1 MNRYALHALRT
12 AALLGL
18 AATTAAAGEWSAVRA
33 FAEDSAERAGAE
45 GGEGL
50 AIFSGK
56 ALTLEAERS
65 VIDDAVLLVRD
76 GRIEAV
82 GSRGSLEIPS
92 GYRRLDLGD
101 GWVMPGMIDLHSHI
115 AGTFDI
121 NGAVYQANP
130 GLRVTTSVVPESP
143 NLERAVAAGVTTI
156 LFIPGSAT
164 NVGGQGVLLKT
175 SEPTFEEMVV
185 REVGSLKIAF
195 ADNPARWGYGMRR
208 SMLNWTIRDIVRRGL
223 AYAGRWDRHEA
234 GEGPAPERDIQ
245 LDVFRELA
253 AGRTQVSTHTQVHQV
268 VLATIRILKQEY
280 DVPVYIDHGSFDGYR
295 IAALAEAEGVPAIL
309 GPRTVSSR
317 SWGRGIDHDGKVE
330 GTAANFQ
337 SRGHTTIGFNTDAPV
352 IPQETLP
359 LQAAMS
365 ARYGFV
371 DEDLATVRGLTIVPA
386 KTAGIDGRV
395 GSLEVGKDADLVIV
409 SGHPADPR
417 TEVLGVFVQGRLAW
431 QPEEARAW

>member
-1 MNRYALHALRT
+1 MVCSALHVLST

-18 AATTAAAGEWSAVRA
+18 AATTAAGGERYAVRDLA
-33 FAEDSAERAGAE
+33 RGGGERAGAA
-45 GGEGL
+45 GGAGL

-65 VIDDAVLLVRD
+65 VIDDALLLVRN

-82 GSRGSLEIPS
+82 GERGTLEVPP
-92 GYRRLDLGD
+92 GYQRLDLGE
-101 GWVMPGMIDLHSHI
+101 GWIMPGMIDLHSHI
-115 AGTFDI
+115 AGAFDI
-121 NGAVYQANP
+121 NGAIYQANP
-130 GLRVTTSVVPESP
+130 GLRVATSVVPESES
-143 NLERAVAAGVTTI
+143 LERAVAAGVTTI

-175 SEPTFEEMVV
+175 SEPTFEGMVL

-223 AYAGRWDRHEA
+223 AYAHRWDLHED

-268 VLATIRILKQEY
+268 VLATIRILAQEFE
-280 DVPVYIDHGSFDGYR
+280 VPVYIDHGSFDAFR

-309 GPRTVSSR
+309 GPRTVSTR
-317 SWGRGIDHDGKVE
+317 SFGRGIEHDGKVE
-330 GTAANFQ
+330 GTAANYQ
-337 SRGHTTIGFNTDAPV
+337 VRGHTSIGFNTDAPV
-352 IPQETLP
+352 IPEETLP

-371 DEDLATVRGLTIVPA
+371 DEHLATVRGLTIVPA
-386 KTAGIDGRV
+386 RTAGIDHRV

-417 TEVLGVFVQGRLAW
+417 TQVLGVFVEGRLAW
-431 QPEEARAW
+431 SPEEGRAW